1 MSAHSIFDSPPIGSI
16 ASWFDGAPWPDEVGA
31 DVVDGRAS

>member
-1 MSAHSIFDSPPIGSI
+1 MSVHSIFDSPPIGSI
-16 ASWFDGAPWPDEVGA
+16 VSWVDGAPRPDEVGA